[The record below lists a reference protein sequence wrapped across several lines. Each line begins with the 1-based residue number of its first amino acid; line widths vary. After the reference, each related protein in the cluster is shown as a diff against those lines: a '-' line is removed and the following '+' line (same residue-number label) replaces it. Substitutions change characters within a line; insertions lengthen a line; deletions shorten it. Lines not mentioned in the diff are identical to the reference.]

1 MPFSLATELSHLA
14 SWQGV
19 LWCAYLL
26 AAIMLPAYHVPP
38 ILKYLRGTGG
48 IGDACIRTELI
59 QCLWRLPALLF
70 SVFVLPSL
78 PLFLS
83 ISLDMLGRSGRVLA
97 MWDSQRRFRE
107 RQAGHRLTRQLPSRG
122 ATDARS

>member
-1 MPFSLATELSHLA
+1 MPSSLATELSQLA
-14 SWQGV
+14 SWQAV

-26 AAIMLPAYHVPP
+26 AAVMLPAYHVRP

-83 ISLDMLGRSGRVLA
+83 ISLDMLGRSGRVFA

-107 RQAGHRLTRQLPSRG
+107 RHASHRVAPQLPSRG